1 MEILLL
7 SAMAGVVGM
16 GLGATI
22 SAMFGNISSRVMC
35 WLLSFAGGVMISVV
49 AFKMIPK
56 GIELAGIF
64 VTVLGLAFG
73 VAAVACLNFLLQ
85 KSTSKKDE
93 SSHTHDSEQSM
104 CSHTDHAKQLVCS
117 PALMRSGVVLLVA
130 LSLHKLPEGIA
141 IGAAGTH
148 YIAFGIILAVSAM
161 LHCLP
166 EGMAIA
172 APLICGGMSKG
183 KAIAITALGGVPT
196 IIGGIIGM
204 LIGGISDFALA
215 LALTIAGGTM
225 LYVVLGEIIPQ
236 SLSLIKSR
244 LTTYM
249 AILGI
254 LVGLVMTFAFASPIC
269 PHDHGNHHG
278 THICDDDDCTH
289 H

>member
-1 MEILLL
+1 
-7 SAMAGVVGM
+7 
-16 GLGATI
+16 
-22 SAMFGNISSRVMC
+22 
-35 WLLSFAGGVMISVV
+35 MISVV
-49 AFKMIPK
+49 AFKMVPK
-56 GIELAGIF
+56 GIELAGIS
-64 VTVLGLAFG
+64 VTTFGLAFG
-73 VAAVACLNFLLQ
+73 VAAVAGLNHLFH
-85 KSTSKKDE
+85 KSTNKKGE
-93 SSHTHDSEQSM
+93 ATHAHDSEQSM

-117 PALMRSGVVLLVA
+117 PALMRSGIVLLVA

-148 YIAFGIILAVSAM
+148 YLAFGVILAVSAM

-172 APLICGGMSKG
+172 APLICGGMSKK
-183 KAIAITALGGVPT
+183 KAVAITALGGLPT
-196 IIGGIIGM
+196 VFGGVIGM

-269 PHDHGNHHG
+269 PHDHGGCHSNHHG
-278 THICDDDDCTH
+278 THICGHPHHEDDDCHYLHCHDHDDCSH
-289 H
+289 HCEDDYCDHP